1 MKVVDNLNQ
10 RVKKFTFIDM
20 KLAGFSAFLIGIIV
34 AKILPIKWLTSL
46 PYWLLIILA
55 VVCLIRPWYV
65 FLFKKE

>member
-1 MKVVDNLNQ
+1 MKVVDNLNE

-34 AKILPIKWLTSL
+34 AKILPTNWLASL

>member
-20 KLAGFSAFLIGIIV
+20 KLGGFSAFLIGIIV
-34 AKILPIKWLTSL
+34 AKILPAGWLQSI
-46 PYWLLIILA
+46 PYWLLVILA
-55 VVCLIRPWYV
+55 VVFLIRPGYV

>member
-1 MKVVDNLNQ
+1 MKVVDNLNE

-20 KLAGFSAFLIGIIV
+20 KLGGFAAFVIGIIV
-34 AKILPIKWLTSL
+34 AKILPAAWLQSL

-55 VVCLIRPWYV
+55 VICMIRPWYV